1 MKDASITTEALYQ
14 GTDVRGMALH
24 PEAIPC
30 FLTTAFTMKGF
41 EEVQETYAAKGYT
54 YVRTRNPNRTA
65 LGEIISCLEG
75 GEASLIFSS
84 GMGAITSTLLAV
96 L

>member
-14 GTDVRGMALH
+14 GTDVHGMALH
-24 PEAIPC
+24 PEAMPC

-54 YVRTRNPNRTA
+54 YVRTRNPIPDGRWA
-65 LGEIISCLEG
+65 RSLSCLEG
-75 GEASLIFSS
+75 GEASLISS
-84 GMGAITSTLLAV
+84 IGHVALSPARR
-96 L
+96 